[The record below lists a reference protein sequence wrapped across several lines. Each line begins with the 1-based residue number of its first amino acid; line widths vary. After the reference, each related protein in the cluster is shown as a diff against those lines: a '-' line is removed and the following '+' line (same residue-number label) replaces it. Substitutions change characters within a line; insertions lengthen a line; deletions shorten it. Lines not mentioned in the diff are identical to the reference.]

1 MQSRLRQLCESYEE
15 LPKLSLGAPKLS
27 LGRTAKVSM
36 NYYFSK
42 NYLDEKNIQQ
52 EPMRNGAGLGMAE
65 LGAQHKDVVVLA
77 ADTAES
83 SRAHYFAEK
92 FPERFIQV
100 GVAEQNLT
108 GVASGL
114 AYDGKVPYAVTYAAF
129 LIGRAWEPIR
139 TTVAYPEN
147 HVVFVSSH
155 AGLATGPDGP
165 THQMTEDIAITR
177 CLPGFTVIAPCDA
190 EQARKAVLASYPMK
204 GPVYIRN
211 CREKTP
217 VFTTKKTP
225 FEVGKAQ
232 VLRSGTDVT
241 AIGHGYMVYWLLQVA
256 EELKDKISLEVI
268 NLHTVKPLDA
278 QTLVTSAKKTGK
290 VFCAEDHNIIG
301 GMGSAVAELL
311 AEKFPVP
318 VFRHGV
324 RDVFA
329 ESGSAKELWGKYGLD
344 KEGTKKILLE
354 FLRNVK

>member
-1 MQSRLRQLCESYEE
+1 
-15 LPKLSLGAPKLS
+15 
-27 LGRTAKVSM
+27 M
-36 NYYFSK
+36 NWHLAK
-42 NYLDEKNIQQ
+42 NYLDEKRISQ
-52 EPMRNGAGLGMAE
+52 EPMRNGAGKGLADLGE
-65 LGAQHKDVVVLA
+65 KYKDVVVLV

-114 AYDGKVPYAVTYAAF
+114 AYQGKVPFAVTYAAF

-139 TTVAYPEN
+139 TTVAYPGN

-177 CLPGFTVIAPCDA
+177 CLPGFTVLAPCDA
-190 EQARKAVLASYPMK
+190 EQARKAVVASYSLK

-217 VFTTKKTP
+217 VFTTDKTP

-232 VLRSGTDVT
+232 VLREGKDATL
-241 AIGHGYMVYWLLQVA
+241 IGNGYMVYWLLQIA
-256 EELKDKISLEVI
+256 EELKSKLSLEVI
-268 NLHTVKPLDA
+268 NLHTIKPLDEK
-278 QTLVTSAKKTGK
+278 TLVATAQKTGK
-290 VFCAEDHNIIG
+290 VFCAEDHNVAG

-311 AEKFPVP
+311 AEKAPVP

-324 RDVFA
+324 YDAFA
-329 ESGSAKELWGKYGLD
+329 ESGSVQDLWRKYGLD
-344 KEGTKKILLE
+344 KEGTKKALLT
-354 FLRNVK
+354 FLK

>member
-1 MQSRLRQLCESYEE
+1 MNSTTKKMQYYL
-15 LPKLSLGAPKLS
+15 
-27 LGRTAKVSM
+27 AKS
-36 NYYFSK
+36 
-42 NYLDEKNIQQ
+42 YLDEKKVKQ
-52 EPMRNGAGLGMAE
+52 EPMRNGAGKGLAE
-65 LGAQHKDVVVLA
+65 LGEKHNNVVVLA
-77 ADTAES
+77 ADTAGS
-83 SRAHYFAEK
+83 SRANYFAEK

-108 GVASGL
+108 GVATGL
-114 AYDGKVPYAVTYAAF
+114 AYQGKVPYAVTYAAF

-165 THQMTEDIAITR
+165 THQMTEDIALTR

-190 EQARKAVLASYPMK
+190 EQARKAVLASYSLK

-217 VFTTKKTP
+217 VFTTDKTP
-225 FEVGKAQ
+225 FQVGRAQ
-232 VLRSGTDVT
+232 VLRKGTDVT
-241 AIGHGYMVYWLLQVA
+241 VIGHGYMVYWFLQIA
-256 EELKDKISLEVI
+256 KELEKKISLEVI
-268 NLHTVKPLDA
+268 NLHTIKPLDEKTIL
-278 QTLVTSAKKTGK
+278 QSAKKTGK

-311 AEKFPVP
+311 GEKLPVP

-324 RDVFA
+324 YDAFL
-329 ESGSAKELWGKYGLD
+329 ESGSVGDLWKKYGLD
-344 KEGTKKILLE
+344 KEGTKKALLK
-354 FLRNVK
+354 FLK

>member
-1 MQSRLRQLCESYEE
+1 
-15 LPKLSLGAPKLS
+15 
-27 LGRTAKVSM
+27 M
-36 NYYFSK
+36 NYYLAK
-42 NYLDEKNIQQ
+42 NYLDEKKVEQ
-52 EPMRNGAGLGMAE
+52 EPMRNGAGEGLAE
-65 LGAQHKDVVVLA
+65 LGAKHDNVVVLA

-83 SRAHYFAEK
+83 SRAHYFAKK

-108 GVASGL
+108 GVATGL
-114 AYDGKVPYAVTYAAF
+114 AYQGKAPYAVTYAAF

-165 THQMTEDIAITR
+165 THQMTEDIAIVR
-177 CLPGFTVIAPCDA
+177 CLPNFTVIAPCDSA
-190 EQARKAVLASYPMK
+190 QARKAVLASYSLK

-217 VFTTKKTP
+217 VFTTEKTP
-225 FEVGKAQ
+225 FEAGKAQ
-232 VLRSGTDVT
+232 VLREGKDATLV
-241 AIGHGYMVYWLLQVA
+241 GNGYMTYWLLKIA
-256 EELKDKISLEVI
+256 KELEKKMSLEVI
-268 NLHTVKPLDA
+268 NLHTIKPLDEKALVKSA
-278 QTLVTSAKKTGK
+278 QKTGK
-290 VFCAEDHNIIG
+290 VFCAEDHNVVG

-324 RDVFA
+324 YDTFA
-329 ESGSAKELWGKYGLD
+329 ESGSANDLWKKYGLD
-344 KEGTKKILLE
+344 KEGTKKVLLE
-354 FLRNVK
+354 FLRNAK